1 MSQQVSFLCVKLWL
15 PLNGEMISLP
25 LSLAVENNREYKWLR
40 QEFLPDLDV
49 ESAQVPELL
58 RRFLM
63 FFKQL
68 VPVHIVLRGLYVD
81 SVAHLHEFNDLR
93 DQILGDARLNCY
105 VSRVQVH
112 VSTLDT
118 LHAQGS

>member
-58 RRFLM
+58 RWFLM

-68 VPVHIVLRGLYVD
+68 VPVHIVLRSLHVD
-81 SVAHLHEFNDLR
+81 SIAHLHEFNDL
-93 DQILGDARLNCY
+93 GD
-105 VSRVQVH
+105 
-112 VSTLDT
+112 
-118 LHAQGS
+118 